1 MKIKKLFLGLFL
13 LTTSLSFS
21 QKEYTEG
28 VIKFEKG
35 DDLAYFAK
43 KTKMQIIVHAESL
56 VVNGI
61 AQDTLVPYLNK
72 MYGSEVWTNK
82 WKKCIEE
89 LYPKFFAET
98 IAKKLNEIKVE
109 AGLDVKNPD
118 LVMNV
123 YLIKSEVKNIKP
135 PGMSTSSHTVFKIVI
150 SKAASM
156 TDVVAIIHMS
166 EIPGGIQA
174 LSPDNAWSGNIKY
187 GCKRAGEMLGDYII
201 QNKK

>member
-1 MKIKKLFLGLFL
+1 MKNTL
-13 LTTSLSFS
+13 LTLCLLLSILSFS

-35 DDLAYFAK
+35 EDLAFLAK
-43 KTKMQIIVHAESL
+43 KTKMQIFVHSDAL

-61 AQDTLVPYLNK
+61 GPDTLVPYLNK

-82 WKKCIEE
+82 WKKCKEE
-89 LYPKFFAET
+89 LFPKFFAEVFS
-98 IAKKLNEIKVE
+98 KKLNEIKVE
-109 AGLDVKNPD
+109 SGLDVKNPD
-118 LVMNV
+118 LIMNV
-123 YLIKSEVKNIKP
+123 YMISSEVKNIKP
-135 PGMSTSSHTVFKIVI
+135 PGMSTSSHTVFKIVV
-150 SKAASM
+150 SKAALAN
-156 TDVVAIIHMS
+156 DVVAVIHMS

-187 GCKRAGEMLGDYII
+187 GCKRAGEMLGDHIV